1 MEATLLDRT
10 CETEHLGT
18 DREESDYLDSE
29 SLTMSTVLVVDDEKN
44 YLVVLEDLLE
54 DEGYNVLTA
63 SSGAEA
69 LELIAQ
75 SPVDTVLSDIKMP
88 GISGIE
94 LLDRILAIDPD
105 LPVILMTA
113 FAEVDQAVEAMKK
126 GALDHIQKPFD
137 NRDVR
142 RAVARG
148 VEKRSLIKNIRLLET
163 ELGSL
168 WGNIIGKSRAMGSV
182 FAIMKRVADTPTT
195 VLITG
200 ESGTGK
206 ELIARGLHKASS
218 RSKAPFVSINCAAV
232 PENLLES
239 ELFGYEKGAF
249 TGAVGLKQGKFEFAN
264 AGTLFL
270 DEVGEMSLNL
280 QVKLLRVLQEH
291 EFQRVGGNKDIQVDV
306 RIVAA
311 TNKNLK
317 EEVDAGRFRA
327 DLFFRLNVVRIDV
340 PPLRDRRD
348 DIPFLVAHFLN
359 RFSEKL
365 ACGIREV
372 DPDVT
377 SALCSYSWPGNV
389 RELENVIERALVL
402 CRGRTVMPEDL
413 PTEVRKSPPIDE
425 ELDTLLSGQKN
436 LAGTL
441 DALEE
446 RMIRQALKKAANV
459 QAQAAKALGI
469 SRSNLQYKM
478 KKYGLFE

>member
-1 MEATLLDRT
+1 
-10 CETEHLGT
+10 
-18 DREESDYLDSE
+18 
-29 SLTMSTVLVVDDEKN
+29 MSTVLVVDDEKN

-69 LELIAQ
+69 LEVIAQ
-75 SPVDTVLSDIKMP
+75 APVDTVLSDIKMP

-94 LLDRILAIDPD
+94 LLDRILALDPD

-137 NRDVR
+137 NKDVR

-148 VEKRSLIKNIRLLET
+148 VERRSLIKNIRLLET

-168 WGNIIGKSRAMGSV
+168 WGNFIGKSRALGKV
-182 FAIMKRVADTPTT
+182 FAVMKRVADTPTT

-200 ESGTGK
+200 ESGTGT
-206 ELIARGLHKASS
+206 ELFARGLHKASS
-218 RSKAPFVSINCAAV
+218 RSKAPFVPINCAAV

-264 AGTLFL
+264 GGTLFL

-311 TNKNLK
+311 TNKHLK
-317 EEVDAGRFRA
+317 EEVDFGRFRA

-348 DIPFLVAHFLN
+348 DIPFLVAHFVK
-359 RFSEKL
+359 RFAEKL

-372 DPDVT
+372 DPEVT
-377 SALCSYSWPGNV
+377 SALYSYSWPGNV

-402 CRGRTVMPEDL
+402 CRSRTVMPEDL
-413 PTEVRKSPPIDE
+413 PPEVRKSPPIDE
-425 ELDTLLSGQKN
+425 ELDALLSGEKN